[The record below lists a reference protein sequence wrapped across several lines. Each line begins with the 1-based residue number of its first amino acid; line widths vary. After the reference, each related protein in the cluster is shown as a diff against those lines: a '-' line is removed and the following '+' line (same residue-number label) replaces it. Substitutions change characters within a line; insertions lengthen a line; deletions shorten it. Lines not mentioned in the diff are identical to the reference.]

1 MSAVISDCGLHR
13 YRLDRELTDFLDERV
28 IAYFGVNPGMAGPVI
43 NDHTVTK
50 LVEFTRRA
58 GGKRFVIGNAFT
70 YRATD
75 VRALRTIQPNAPD
88 ADQYLD
94 EIIAEADILV
104 PMWGNTTKVPAHL
117 RPRFD
122 EVAVK
127 LMAAGK
133 PVKVFG
139 LTKGGDPKHPLMLGY
154 RTPLVEWSA
163 FIFS

>member
-1 MSAVISDCGLHR
+1 MSAVISKCGEHR
-13 YRLDRELTDFLDERV
+13 LRLDRWVTGAMGALTF
-28 IAYFGVNPGMAGPVI
+28 AYFGVNPGMAAEVV

-50 LVEFTRRA
+50 LGEFTRRH
-58 GGKRFVIGNAFT
+58 GGNHFIIGNAFT

-75 VRALRTIQPNAPD
+75 VRALYTVKPND
-88 ADQYLD
+88 AEADRYLD

-104 PMWGNTTKVPAHL
+104 PMWGRTRKVPAHL

-133 PVKVFG
+133 PVLIFG
-139 LTKGGDPKHPLMLGY
+139 RTADGDPKHPLMLGY
-154 RTPLVEWSA
+154 DTRLVSA
-163 FIFS
+163 F